1 MTDHAALIKRLR
13 SAKKPEQLG
22 KSAPC
27 TVCWNAAIEF
37 AIEQIGLAVDEP
49 LKPREVE

>member
-1 MTDHAALIKRLR
+1 MTDHTALFERLR
-13 SAKKPEQLG
+13 AAKKPEQPG

-37 AIEQIGLAVDEP
+37 AIEQIGLALGAP
-49 LKPREVE
+49 KPPPDRL